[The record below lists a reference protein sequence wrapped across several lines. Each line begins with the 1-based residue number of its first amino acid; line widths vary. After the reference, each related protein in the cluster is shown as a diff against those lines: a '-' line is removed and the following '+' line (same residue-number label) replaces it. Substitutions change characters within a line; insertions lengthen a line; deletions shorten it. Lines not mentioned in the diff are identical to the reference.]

1 MMSDASDMLAAA
13 LEQMDGIIAGSKA
26 LEYSNGI
33 FDCQSPTSPFMGS
46 LRALHVVE
54 DLRGLLEMMDTEEK
68 EGLRCQIPDSTAETL
83 IEWLQSPMT
92 NGHLPGNGEV
102 YQERLARL
110 ENDKESLVL
119 QVSVLTDQVEAQGE
133 KIRDLEFCLEEHRE
147 KLNATE
153 EMLQQELLS
162 RTSLETQKLDLMAE
176 ISNLKL
182 KLTAVEKDRLDYEDR
197 FRDTEGLMQEINDL
211 RLRVSEMDN
220 ERLQYEKKLK
230 STKSLMAKLSSM
242 KIKVGQMQYEKQR
255 MEQKWESLKDEL
267 ASLKEQLEEKESE
280 VKRLQEKL
288 VCKMKGEGMEILDRD
303 IEVQKMKKAVESL
316 MAANE
321 EKDRKIEDLRQ
332 CLNRYKKMQDTVV
345 LAQGKKGQDGDF
357 EDLLTSSS
365 ISTLLDVQGFS
376 DLEKS
381 LSPTP
386 VMGSPSRDPFNTSV
400 PEEFHSSILQV
411 SIPSLL
417 PATKSLETSEKA
429 KLPPQPDTSF
439 EENDGKIILSAAV
452 ETQPC
457 ESLSTSSLQ
466 KSSSLGNLKKE
477 SSDGDKGPVES
488 SPFGSLPPKAPGHD
502 ASVDDNPF
510 GTRKARSSFGR
521 GFFKIKN
528 NKRTASAPNLD
539 RKRSAS
545 APTLA
550 ETEKETAEHLDLA
563 GISSRPKDSHGSSSF
578 QISPPSPDSKKKSR
592 GIMKLFGKLR
602 RSQSTTFNPDDMSE
616 PEFKRGGTRATA
628 GPRLG
633 WSRDL
638 GQSNSDLDMPFAK
651 WTKEQV
657 CNWLVEQ
664 GLGSY
669 LNSGKH
675 WIASGQTLLQASQQD
690 LEKELGI
697 KHSLHRKKL
706 QLALQALGS
715 EEETNHGKLDFNWVT
730 RWLDD
735 IGLPQY
741 KTQFDEGRVDGRML
755 HYMTIDDLLSLK
767 VVSVLHH
774 LSIKRAIQVL
784 RINNFEPNCLR
795 RRPSDEKS
803 ITPSEVQQWTNH
815 RVMEWLRSVDLAE
828 YAPNLR
834 GSGVHGGLMVLEP
847 RFNVETM
854 AQLLNIPPSKT
865 LLRRHL
871 ATHFNLLI
879 GAEAQH
885 QKRDAMELPDYVLLT
900 ATAKVKPKKL
910 TFSNFGNLRKK
921 KQEDGE
927 EYVCPMEL
935 GQASGSTSKKGF
947 KPGLDMRLYDE
958 DDLDRLEQ
966 MEDSEGTVRQIGA
979 FSEGINNLTHMLK
992 EDDMFRDFAARSP
1005 SASITDED
1013 SNV

>member
-46 LRALHVVE
+46 LRALHLVE
-54 DLRGLLEMMDTEEK
+54 DLRGLLEMMDTDEK

-83 IEWLQSPMT
+83 VEWLQSQMT

-230 STKSLMAKLSSM
+230 STK
-242 KIKVGQMQYEKQR
+242 
-255 MEQKWESLKDEL
+255 DEL

-345 LAQGKKGQDGDF
+345 LAQGKKGQDSDF

-365 ISTLLDVQGFS
+365 ISTLLDAQGFS

-400 PEEFHSSILQV
+400 PEEFHTGILQV
-411 SIPSLL
+411 SVPSLL
-417 PATKSLETSEKA
+417 PTSKGLEISEKA
-429 KLPPQPDTSF
+429 KLPQPETSF
-439 EENDGKIILSAAV
+439 EENDGKIILGAAV
-452 ETQPC
+452 ETQPSD
-457 ESLSTSSLQ
+457 SLLTSSLQ

-477 SSDGDKGPVES
+477 SSDGDTESVQKPSEDKTPTES

-502 ASVDDNPF
+502 ASMDDNPF

-521 GFFKIKN
+521 GFFKIKS
-528 NKRTASAPNLD
+528 NKRTASAPN
-539 RKRSAS
+539 
-545 APTLA
+545 LA

-563 GISSRPKDSHGSSSF
+563 GVSSRPKDAPGSSPF

-755 HYMTIDDLLSLK
+755 HYMTVDDLLSLK

-795 RRPSDEKS
+795 RRPSDENS

-935 GQASGSTSKKGF
+935 GQASGSTCKKGF

-958 DDLDRLEQ
+958 DELDRLEQ

>member
-1 MMSDASDMLAAA
+1 MSDASDMLAAA

-46 LRALHVVE
+46 LRALHLVE
-54 DLRGLLEMMDTEEK
+54 DLRGLLEMMETDEK
-68 EGLRCQIPDSTAETL
+68 EGLRCQIPDSTAEVL
-83 IEWLQSPMT
+83 IEWLQNQMT
-92 NGHLPGNGEV
+92 NGHLPGNGDV

-162 RTSLETQKLDLMAE
+162 RTSLETQKLELMAE

-197 FRDTEGLMQEINDL
+197 FRDTEGLIQEINDL
-211 RLRVSEMDN
+211 RLKVNEMDS

-230 STKSLMAKLSSM
+230 ST
-242 KIKVGQMQYEKQR
+242 
-255 MEQKWESLKDEL
+255 KDEL
-267 ASLKEQLEEKESE
+267 ASLKEQLEEKECE
-280 VKRLQEKL
+280 VKRLQERL
-288 VCKMKGEGMEILDRD
+288 VCKAKGEGIEVLDRD

-321 EKDRKIEDLRQ
+321 EKERKIEDLRQ
-332 CLNRYKKMQDTVV
+332 CLSRYRKMQDPAV
-345 LAQGKKGQDGDF
+345 LAQGQDSECEGLF
-357 EDLLTSSS
+357 HSSS
-365 ISTLLDVQGFS
+365 ISTLLDAQGFS
-376 DLEKS
+376 DLERS
-381 LSPTP
+381 TSSTP
-386 VMGSPSRDPFNTSV
+386 GTGSPSRDPRHTSA
-400 PEEFHSSILQV
+400 PEEFHTSVLQA

-417 PATKSLETSEKA
+417 PPSVDVETCEKP
-429 KLPPQPDTSF
+429 KLPTKPETSF
-439 EENDGKIILSAAV
+439 EEGDGRAILGAAAEV
-452 ETQPC
+452 
-457 ESLSTSSLQ
+457 SLSDGVSTSSLQ

-477 SSDGDKGPVES
+477 ASDGSDKAPS
-488 SPFGSLPPKAPGHD
+488 DSRTFGTLPPKVPGHE

-521 GFFKIKN
+521 GFFKIKSG
-528 NKRTASAPNLD
+528 KRTASAPN
-539 RKRSAS
+539 
-545 APTLA
+545 LA
-550 ETEKETAEHLDLA
+550 ETEKETAEHLNLA
-563 GISSRPKDSHGSSSF
+563 GTSRSKGSQGTSPF
-578 QISPPSPDSKKKSR
+578 PMSPPSPDSRKKSR
-592 GIMKLFGKLR
+592 GIMRLFGKLR

-657 CNWLVEQ
+657 CSWLAEQ

-669 LNSGKH
+669 LSSGKH
-675 WIASGQTLLQASQQD
+675 WIISGQTLLQASQQD

-715 EEETNHGKLDFNWVT
+715 EEETNYGKLDFNWVT

-755 HYMTIDDLLSLK
+755 HYMTVDDLLSLK

-795 RRPSDEKS
+795 RRPSDENS

-854 AQLLNIPPSKT
+854 AQLLNIPPNKT

-921 KQEDGE
+921 KHEDGE

-935 GQASGSTSKKGF
+935 GQASGSSQKGF
-947 KPGLDMRLYDE
+947 RPGLDMRLYEE

-992 EDDMFRDFAARSP
+992 EDDMFKDFAARSP

>member
-1 MMSDASDMLAAA
+1 MPFTNNKMMSDASDMLAAA

-46 LRALHVVE
+46 LRALHLVE
-54 DLRGLLEMMDTEEK
+54 DLRGLLEMMETDEK

-83 IEWLQSPMT
+83 IEWLQSQMT
-92 NGHLPGNGEV
+92 NGHLPGNGDV

-211 RLRVSEMDN
+211 RLRISEMDS

-230 STKSLMAKLSSM
+230 ST
-242 KIKVGQMQYEKQR
+242 
-255 MEQKWESLKDEL
+255 KDEL

-288 VCKMKGEGMEILDRD
+288 FCKMKGEGLEIFDRD

-332 CLNRYKKMQDTVV
+332 CLNRYKKMQDTVL
-345 LAQGKKGQDGDF
+345 LAQGKKGQEGDYD
-357 EDLLTSSS
+357 DLPTSSS
-365 ISTLLDVQGFS
+365 ISTLLEVQGFGE
-376 DLEKS
+376 LEKG
-381 LSPTP
+381 LSSTP
-386 VMGSPSRDPFNTSV
+386 VMGSPSRDPLNTSV
-400 PEEFHSSILQV
+400 PEEFHTSILQV
-411 SIPSLL
+411 STPSLL
-417 PATKSLETSEKA
+417 PASKGLETPEKA
-429 KLPPQPDTSF
+429 KLPLKSETSF
-439 EENDGKIILSAAV
+439 ENDGKRTPGAAV
-452 ETQPC
+452 ETQMSD
-457 ESLSTSSLQ
+457 SLSTSSLQ

-477 SSDGDKGPVES
+477 SSDGEKESIQKPPEDKASVES
-488 SPFGSLPPKAPGHD
+488 SPFGTLPPKAPGHD
-502 ASVDDNPF
+502 ACLDDNPF
-510 GTRKARSSFGR
+510 GTRKGRSSFGR
-521 GFFKIKN
+521 GFFKIKS
-528 NKRTASAPNLD
+528 NKRTASAPN
-539 RKRSAS
+539 
-545 APTLA
+545 LA

-563 GISSRPKDSHGSSSF
+563 GVSPRPKGSQGSSPF
-578 QISPPSPDSKKKSR
+578 QMSPSSPDSKKKSR

-616 PEFKRGGTRATA
+616 TEFKRGGTRATA

-795 RRPSDEKS
+795 RRPSDENS

-879 GAEAQH
+879 GVEAQH

-900 ATAKVKPKKL
+900 ATAKVKPRKL

-927 EYVCPMEL
+927 EYICPMEL
-935 GQASGSTSKKGF
+935 GQASGSVSKKGP
-947 KPGLDMRLYDE
+947 KAGLEMRLYDE

-992 EDDMFRDFAARSP
+992 EDDMFKDFAARSP

>member
-46 LRALHVVE
+46 LRALHLVE
-54 DLRGLLEMMDTEEK
+54 DLRGLLEMMETDEK

-83 IEWLQSPMT
+83 IEWLQSQMT
-92 NGHLPGNGEV
+92 NGHLPGNGDV

-197 FRDTEGLMQEINDL
+197 FRDTEGLMQEIHDL
-211 RLRVSEMDN
+211 RLRVSEMDS

-230 STKSLMAKLSSM
+230 STK
-242 KIKVGQMQYEKQR
+242 E
-255 MEQKWESLKDEL
+255 EL

-288 VCKMKGEGMEILDRD
+288 VCKMKGEGIEILDRD
-303 IEVQKMKKAVESL
+303 ENFKKKLKDKNIEVQKMKKAVESL

-345 LAQGKKGQDGDF
+345 LAQGKKGQDGDY

-365 ISTLLDVQGFS
+365 VSTLLDVQSFS

-381 LSPTP
+381 LSPIP
-386 VMGSPSRDPFNTSV
+386 VMGSPSHDPFNTSV
-400 PEEFHSSILQV
+400 PEEFHTSVLQV

-417 PATKSLETSEKA
+417 PASKGLETSEKA
-429 KLPPQPDTSF
+429 KLPPKPETSF
-439 EENDGKIILSAAV
+439 EENDGKIILGAAG
-452 ETQPC
+452 EPQLC
-457 ESLSTSSLQ
+457 DSLSTSSLQ

-477 SSDGDKGPVES
+477 SSDGEKEPIQKPSEEKAPGES

-502 ASVDDNPF
+502 ASMDDNPF

-521 GFFKIKN
+521 GFFKIKS

-550 ETEKETAEHLDLA
+550 ETEKETAEHLDLT
-563 GISSRPKDSHGSSSF
+563 GVPSRPKDAQGSSPF
-578 QISPPSPDSKKKSR
+578 QMSPPSPDSKKKSR

-638 GQSNSDLDMPFAK
+638 GQTNSDLDMPFAK

-657 CNWLVEQ
+657 CSWLVEQ

-755 HYMTIDDLLSLK
+755 HYMTVDDLLSLK

-795 RRPSDEKS
+795 RRPSDENS

-992 EDDMFRDFAARSP
+992 EDDMFKDFAARSP

>member
-46 LRALHVVE
+46 LRALHLVE
-54 DLRGLLEMMDTEEK
+54 DLRGLLEMMETEEK

-83 IEWLQSPMT
+83 VGWLQSHMT
-92 NGHLPGNGEV
+92 NGHLSGNGDV

-211 RLRVSEMDN
+211 RLKVSELDS

-230 STKSLMAKLSSM
+230 ST
-242 KIKVGQMQYEKQR
+242 
-255 MEQKWESLKDEL
+255 KDEL
-267 ASLKEQLEEKESE
+267 ASLKEQLEEKECE
-280 VKRLQEKL
+280 VNRLQEQL
-288 VCKMKGEGMEILDRD
+288 ASRMKGEGIEIPDRD
-303 IEVQKMKKAVESL
+303 ENFKKKLKDKNIEVQKMKKAMESL

-332 CLNRYKKMQDTVV
+332 CLNRYKKMQDTGV
-345 LAQGKKGQDGDF
+345 LAQGKKGQDGNY
-357 EDLLTSSS
+357 EDLLSSS
-365 ISTLLDVQGFS
+365 SFSTLLDVQGFS

-381 LSPTP
+381 LSSTP

-400 PEEFHSSILQV
+400 SEEFHSSILQV
-411 SIPSLL
+411 SISSPL
-417 PATKSLETSEKA
+417 PAAKGLQTPEKTQ
-429 KLPPQPDTSF
+429 LPPKPDTSPD
-439 EENDGKIILSAAV
+439 ENDGKTVLGAAV
-452 ETQPC
+452 ESQRND
-457 ESLSTSSLQ
+457 SLSTSSLQ
-466 KSSSLGNLKKE
+466 KSSSLSNLKKE
-477 SSDGDKGPVES
+477 SSDGDKAQAES
-488 SPFGSLPPKAPGHD
+488 SPFESLPPKVPGHGVS
-502 ASVDDNPF
+502 ADDNPF

-521 GFFKIKN
+521 GFFKIKS
-528 NKRTASAPNLD
+528 NKRTASAPN
-539 RKRSAS
+539 
-545 APTLA
+545 LA

-563 GISSRPKDSHGSSSF
+563 GVSSRPKESQGSSPF
-578 QISPPSPDSKKKSR
+578 QLSPPSPDSKKKSR

-602 RSQSTTFNPDDMSE
+602 RSQSTTFNPEDMSE

-638 GQSNSDLDMPFAK
+638 GQTNSDLDMPFAK

-657 CNWLVEQ
+657 CSWLVEQ

-755 HYMTIDDLLSLK
+755 HYMTVDDLLSLK

-795 RRPSDEKS
+795 RRPSDES
-803 ITPSEVQQWTNH
+803 SVTPAEVQQWTNH

-879 GAEAQH
+879 GVEAQH

-947 KPGLDMRLYDE
+947 KAGLDMRLYDE

-992 EDDMFRDFAARSP
+992 EDDMFKDFAARSP

>member
-46 LRALHVVE
+46 LRALHLVE

-68 EGLRCQIPDSTAETL
+68 EGLRCQIPDSTAETV
-83 IEWLQSPMT
+83 IEWLQSQMT

-345 LAQGKKGQDGDF
+345 AQGKKGQDGDF

-417 PATKSLETSEKA
+417 PASKSLETSEKA
-429 KLPPQPDTSF
+429 KFPPQPETSF

-457 ESLSTSSLQ
+457 ESLLTSSLQ

-477 SSDGDKGPVES
+477 SSDGEKESVQKPSEDKGPVES
-488 SPFGSLPPKAPGHD
+488 SPFGSLPQKAPRHD

-528 NKRTASAPNLD
+528 NKRTASAPNL
-539 RKRSAS
+539 
-545 APTLA
+545 A

-563 GISSRPKDSHGSSSF
+563 GISSRPKDSHGSSPF

-602 RSQSTTFNPDDMSE
+602 RSQSTTFNPDDLSE

-784 RINNFEPNCLR
+784 RINDFEPNCLR

>member
-46 LRALHVVE
+46 LRALHLVE
-54 DLRGLLEMMDTEEK
+54 DLRGLLEMMETDEK

-83 IEWLQSPMT
+83 IEWLQSQMT
-92 NGHLPGNGEV
+92 NGHLPGNGDV

-197 FRDTEGLMQEINDL
+197 FRDTEGLMQEIHDL
-211 RLRVSEMDN
+211 RLRVSEMDS

-255 MEQKWESLKDEL
+255 MEQKWESLKEEL

-288 VCKMKGEGMEILDRD
+288 VCKMKGEGIEILDRD

-345 LAQGKKGQDGDF
+345 LAQGKKGQDGDY

-365 ISTLLDVQGFS
+365 VSTLLDVQSFS

-381 LSPTP
+381 LSPIP
-386 VMGSPSRDPFNTSV
+386 VMGSPSHDPFNTSV
-400 PEEFHSSILQV
+400 PEEFHTSVLQV

-417 PATKSLETSEKA
+417 PASKGLETSEKA
-429 KLPPQPDTSF
+429 KLPPKPETSF
-439 EENDGKIILSAAV
+439 EENDGKIILGAAG
-452 ETQPC
+452 EPQLC
-457 ESLSTSSLQ
+457 DSLSTSSLQ

-477 SSDGDKGPVES
+477 SSDGEKEPIQKPSEEKAPGES

-502 ASVDDNPF
+502 ASMDDNPF

-521 GFFKIKN
+521 GFFKIKS
-528 NKRTASAPNLD
+528 NKRTASAPN
-539 RKRSAS
+539 
-545 APTLA
+545 LA
-550 ETEKETAEHLDLA
+550 ETEKETAEHLDLT
-563 GISSRPKDSHGSSSF
+563 GVPSRPKDAQGSSPF
-578 QISPPSPDSKKKSR
+578 QMSPPSPDSKKKSR

-638 GQSNSDLDMPFAK
+638 GQTNSDLDMPFAK

-657 CNWLVEQ
+657 CSWLVEQ

-755 HYMTIDDLLSLK
+755 HYMTVDDLLSLK

-795 RRPSDEKS
+795 RRPSDENS

-992 EDDMFRDFAARSP
+992 EDDMFKDFAARSP

>member
-1 MMSDASDMLAAA
+1 MSDASDMLAAA

-46 LRALHVVE
+46 LRALHLVE
-54 DLRGLLEMMDTEEK
+54 DLRGLLEMMETDEK
-68 EGLRCQIPDSTAETL
+68 EGLRCQIPDSTAEVL
-83 IEWLQSPMT
+83 IEWLQNQMT
-92 NGHLPGNGEV
+92 NGHLPGNGDV

-162 RTSLETQKLDLMAE
+162 RTSLETQKLELMAE

-197 FRDTEGLMQEINDL
+197 FRDTEGLIQEINDL
-211 RLRVSEMDN
+211 RLKVNEMDG

-230 STKSLMAKLSSM
+230 ST
-242 KIKVGQMQYEKQR
+242 
-255 MEQKWESLKDEL
+255 KDEL
-267 ASLKEQLEEKESE
+267 ASLKEQLEEKECE
-280 VKRLQEKL
+280 VKRLQERL
-288 VCKMKGEGMEILDRD
+288 VCKAKGEGIEVLDRD

-321 EKDRKIEDLRQ
+321 EKERKIEDLRQ
-332 CLNRYKKMQDTVV
+332 CLSRYRKMQDPAV
-345 LAQGKKGQDGDF
+345 LAQGQDSECEGLF
-357 EDLLTSSS
+357 HSSS
-365 ISTLLDVQGFS
+365 ISTLLDAQGFS
-376 DLEKS
+376 DLERS
-381 LSPTP
+381 TSSTP
-386 VMGSPSRDPFNTSV
+386 GMGSPSRDLLHTSA
-400 PEEFHSSILQV
+400 PEEFHTSVLQA

-417 PATKSLETSEKA
+417 PPSVDVETCEKP
-429 KLPPQPDTSF
+429 KLPTKPETSF
-439 EENDGKIILSAAV
+439 EEGDGRAILGAAAEV
-452 ETQPC
+452 
-457 ESLSTSSLQ
+457 SLSDGVSTSSLQ

-477 SSDGDKGPVES
+477 ASDGTDKAPTDS
-488 SPFGSLPPKAPGHD
+488 RTFGTLPPKVPGHE

-521 GFFKIKN
+521 GFFKIKSG
-528 NKRTASAPNLD
+528 KRTASAPN
-539 RKRSAS
+539 
-545 APTLA
+545 LA
-550 ETEKETAEHLDLA
+550 ETEKETAEHLNLA
-563 GISSRPKDSHGSSSF
+563 GTSRSKGSQGTSPF
-578 QISPPSPDSKKKSR
+578 PMSPPSPDSRKKSR
-592 GIMKLFGKLR
+592 GIMRLFGKLR

-657 CNWLVEQ
+657 CSWLAEQ

-669 LNSGKH
+669 LSSGKH
-675 WIASGQTLLQASQQD
+675 WIISGQTLLQASQQD

-715 EEETNHGKLDFNWVT
+715 EEETNYGKLDFNWVT

-755 HYMTIDDLLSLK
+755 HYMTVDDLLSLK

-795 RRPSDEKS
+795 RRPSDENS

-854 AQLLNIPPSKT
+854 AQLLNIPPNKT

-921 KQEDGE
+921 KHEDGE

-935 GQASGSTSKKGF
+935 GQASGSSQKGF
-947 KPGLDMRLYDE
+947 RPGLDMRLYEE

-992 EDDMFRDFAARSP
+992 EDDMFKDFAARSP